1 MLRQQSECVRRK
13 PLFGEEDYMT
23 IVKISNAGLL
33 VTAIL
38 VAVLWGIVVA
48 NLLTLRAAHLQAIRA
63 IREIK
68 SLQIQKQKLPSR
80 RETRNNARLRP
91 ACLRFSRVKTLAR
104 ITKFQKVVI
113 NNKSYL

>member
-48 NLLTLRAAHLQAIRA
+48 NSLTLRSAHLQAIRA

-80 RETRNNARLRP
+80 RETRNNASLRP

-104 ITKFQKVVI
+104 ITKFQKVAI